1 MQKSDGIAMCML
13 NFYFFIALFLLPF
26 MGEGKDAP
34 IAGLAQSFFPFN
46 SIEAD
51 YDVTVTDS
59 KGESFSEKQR
69 IILDLPRLQAKK
81 SVWAGGD
88 AKTSDS
94 PEAIYSF
101 ENGVMKM
108 LTVSDG
114 VGGVFK
120 SELRDIVPEFIMAW
134 LDPYSEAVILSA
146 DNIGEFKV
154 ERSGEETVLSNSSH
168 KLYFDKNLLLKE
180 CDYLAG
186 TPETGETYPIQKIYL
201 SKYADVGAFKF
212 PTHVKTDFFD
222 KNGNISVSATFAIYP
237 ETVKFNRL
245 NKESTKLFFPKKTL
259 VDDRILGRQFV
270 VTDSPSVKSKEDA
283 IMELLEDILDKA
295 DNAGQ

>member
-1 MQKSDGIAMCML
+1 ML
-13 NFYFFIALFLLPF
+13 KNYFFIALFLLPF

-69 IILDLPRLQAKK
+69 IILDL
-81 SVWAGGD
+81 
-88 AKTSDS
+88 